1 MSEIRQLVYLSQA
14 VVSTPAAFGSIL
26 ESARNRNE
34 RDQISGMLLYNNGQ
48 FMQCL
53 EGSPE
58 KVGQVYKDISKDDR
72 HDHLAILLD
81 HTVQRRDFD
90 SWLMAFKDLSLD
102 RKFSDHDDVIEA
114 DFLQAM
120 SAQGKGVTLLA
131 SFARL

>member
-1 MSEIRQLVYLSQA
+1 MPEIRQLVYLSQA
-14 VVSTPAAFGSIL
+14 VVSTPAALASIL
-26 ESARNRNE
+26 KSARSRNE
-34 RDQISGMLLYNNGQ
+34 REKISGMLLFNNGQ

-58 KVGQVYKDISKDDR
+58 KVGAVYQAISKDDR

-81 HTVQRRDFD
+81 HIIPRRDFD

-102 RKFSDHDDVIEA
+102 RTFSDEDDVIEA

-120 SAQGKGVTLLA
+120 SPQGKGVTLLA